1 MINCNLNTLFNK
13 MGLKTEYCIDSY
25 DREKRAKT
33 AGERFVQVGKM
44 LSESNVIGLRLSN
57 LSSPNRQL
65 MAFSSEGLK
74 VSEEDY
80 QWIFDKCAETDL
92 RLYSDK
98 ENRDREIK
106 ASYSLHCPSKSVEK
120 SDDFDG
126 YEFFDYD
133 IPDKPKV
140 TYREM
145 FAELLKL
152 DAVIRITTGNE
163 RSGCNSITIG
173 LPYEMPLRIQAMI
186 SFAIPGV
193 KITEISKSE
202 YEDKPNVTYDC
213 VQGCVEGLL
222 DALMQQHPIQDNKT
236 KAEINGYSIEDMK
249 IEDMDFSVRA
259 FNCLK
264 RAGIATVGN
273 LSEMTEEDL
282 MKVRNLGRKSFWEV
296 KQKLHDN
303 GILLK
308 NESASNEISR
318 YEQAEIGNSC
328 SEESNPRSAT
338 ELLDELIGL
347 KQVKEQVRKITAF
360 ARMQQHMTKCKKQ
373 SIPVVLNMEFVG
385 NPGTAKT
392 TVARIMA
399 KLLHEIGLLE
409 SGKIVEVGRS
419 DLIAEYVG
427 QTATKV
433 KKVFS
438 KARGK
443 LLFIDEAYSLTD
455 CRKGDYGDEAI
466 NTIVQEMENNREDTV
481 VIFAGY
487 PNEMNEFFSK
497 NPGLRS
503 RVPFKIEFPDY
514 SVNELVQIVDL
525 EAQRRGF
532 SIDSDARKKIAD
544 ICEKSVGKTENGNG
558 RFCRNL
564 VDDAILCYAARVYG
578 GFDQTSDPINDFSLK
593 GCDFTIS
600 KELIISEKK
609 SSIGF
614 SV

>member
-44 LSESNVIGLRLSN
+44 LSESNVIGLRFSS

-65 MAFSSEGLK
+65 MAFSSGGIR

-80 QWIFDKCAETDL
+80 QWIFEKCAETDPKL
-92 RLYSDK
+92 FAHK
-98 ENRDREIK
+98 ESKKCEIK
-106 ASYSLHCPSKSVEK
+106 ASYSLHCPSKPVEK

-126 YEFFDYD
+126 YEYFDYD

-163 RSGCNSITIG
+163 RSCCNCIEIG
-173 LPYEMPLRIQAMI
+173 FPYEMPLRIQAMI
-186 SFAIPGV
+186 SLAIPGV
-193 KITEISKSE
+193 KIIEVSE
-202 YEDKPNVTYDC
+202 SEHEDKPNASYDC
-213 VQGCVEGLL
+213 VRGCVEGLL
-222 DALMQQHPIQDNKT
+222 DAMMQQYPIRDDKT
-236 KAEINGYSIEDMK
+236 KAEINGYSIEEMK
-249 IEDMDFSVRA
+249 IEDMDFSVRT
-259 FNCLK
+259 FNCLR
-264 RAGIATVGN
+264 RAGITTVGD

-282 MKVRNLGRKSFWEV
+282 MRVRNLGRKSFWEV
-296 KQKLHDN
+296 TQKLHDN

-308 NESASNEISR
+308 NESAGNEISR
-318 YEQAEIGNSC
+318 SEKAEVGNSC
-328 SEESNPRSAT
+328 SEESNHRSAT

-347 KQVKEQVRKITAF
+347 KQVKEQVKKITAF
-360 ARMQQHMTKCKKQ
+360 ARMQQDMTKCKKQ
-373 SIPVVLNMEFVG
+373 IIPVVLNMEFVG

-427 QTATKV
+427 QTAIKV
-433 KKVFS
+433 RKVFS

-455 CRKGDYGDEAI
+455 GRKGSYGDEAI
-466 NTIVQEMENNREDTV
+466 NTIVQEMENNRKDTV

-487 PNEMNEFFSK
+487 PNEMNEFFLR

-514 SVNELVQIVDL
+514 SVKELVQIVDL
-525 EAQRRGF
+525 EAHRRGF
-532 SIDSDARKKIAD
+532 TIDTDARKKIAD

-564 VDDAILCYAARVYG
+564 VEDAILCYAARVYG
-578 GFDQTSDPINDFSLK
+578 GFAQTSAPINDFSLK
-593 GCDFTIS
+593 DCDFTIS
-600 KELIISEKK
+600 KEFILSDKK

-614 SV
+614 SL